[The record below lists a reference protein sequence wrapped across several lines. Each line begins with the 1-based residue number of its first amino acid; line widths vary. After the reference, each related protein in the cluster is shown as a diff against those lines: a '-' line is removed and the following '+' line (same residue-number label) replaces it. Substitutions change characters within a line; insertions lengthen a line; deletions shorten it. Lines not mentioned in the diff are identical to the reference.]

1 MTFYEENQILWK
13 YRERNLKIECDLE
26 TIESHLA
33 QIKEVQAVH
42 PYYDFVLEL
51 GMEYEVSCAGMCG
64 LVDDYEDKIPCLHL
78 IGYENNDSI
87 LNRLQTSLVDSEQ
100 IDYQEIME
108 MRCLEEENPK

>member
-1 MTFYEENQILWK
+1 MKFFIDTAN
-13 YRERNLKIECDLE
+13 
-26 TIESHLA
+26 LA